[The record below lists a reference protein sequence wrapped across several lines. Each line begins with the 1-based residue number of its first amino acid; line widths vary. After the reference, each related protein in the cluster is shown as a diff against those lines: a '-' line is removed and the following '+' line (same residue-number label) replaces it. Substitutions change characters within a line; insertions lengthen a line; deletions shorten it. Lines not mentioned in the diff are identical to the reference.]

1 MKDEIISKK
10 LNMTLEQMENEIVTM
25 RAFDKWLN
33 GVAFN
38 KEDYD
43 KLCMEFV
50 KDMVARHFEKIDPKF
65 AEEIRSGILDD
76 KDEVLS

>member
-1 MKDEIISKK
+1 MKDKIISKK

-33 GVAFN
+33 GVAFT
-38 KEDYD
+38 KEDYN
-43 KLCMEFV
+43 KLCMEFA
-50 KDMVARHFEKIDPKF
+50 KDIAIKHYEKIDPKF
-65 AEEIRSGILDD
+65 AEEIRAGILDD